1 MKILILME
9 GKYMNYTEKLKQET
23 NKADDFIYKDIYLG
37 KNHLELITI
46 ETIASSND
54 INNFIL
60 KRISFLDKLSVF
72 DLTSYLYNYLPA
84 SSISIVNDYDTL
96 KEKLLNS
103 DKFHMKLKITFSYKW
118 KERIKFRKSLLD
130 FQIEMSQYIV
140 I

>member
-96 KEKLLNS
+96 KKN
-103 DKFHMKLKITFSYKW
+103 F
-118 KERIKFRKSLLD
+118 
-130 FQIEMSQYIV
+130 
-140 I
+140 